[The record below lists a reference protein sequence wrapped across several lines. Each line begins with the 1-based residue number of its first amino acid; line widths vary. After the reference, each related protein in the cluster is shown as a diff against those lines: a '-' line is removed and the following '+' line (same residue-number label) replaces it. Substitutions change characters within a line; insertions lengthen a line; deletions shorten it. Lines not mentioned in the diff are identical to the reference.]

1 VVPRRHGRPR
11 ATDPAETK
19 QRILDAA
26 QEIVLEYGERGLT
39 IRDVARAAGVSVS
52 VVHHHFESREGLLD
66 ACIEIAYSEFRV
78 IASTLAGS
86 IGQEPPAQL
95 IERAVRE
102 GFRFARG
109 RRAHLRI
116 LHALVSEHGGLDLAR
131 DRTLQLPM
139 LEMMERWLGPS
150 LGVPPSELRLR
161 VKSIVMLTTR
171 YACSRDVEL
180 LRCAGTSEIERAE
193 RAVEDHLVALARM
206 TLMPPAARS
215 DDAPDLDTART
226 SRRAARR

>member
-1 VVPRRHGRPR
+1 MGRPR

-26 QEIVLEYGERGLT
+26 QEIVLTYGERGLT

-66 ACIEIAYSEFRV
+66 ACIEIAYSEFRG
-78 IASTLAGS
+78 IAGALAGS
-86 IGQEPPAQL
+86 IGEEPPAAL

-102 GFRFARG
+102 GFRFARN

-131 DRTLQLPM
+131 DRSLQLPM
-139 LEMMERWLGPS
+139 LDLMEKWLGPS
-150 LGVPPSELRLR
+150 LGVSPAELRLR

-180 LRCAGTSEIERAE
+180 MRCAGCADVESAE
-193 RAVEDHLVALARM
+193 RAVEDHLVALART
-206 TLMPPAARS
+206 TLLPP
-215 DDAPDLDTART
+215 
-226 SRRAARR
+226 